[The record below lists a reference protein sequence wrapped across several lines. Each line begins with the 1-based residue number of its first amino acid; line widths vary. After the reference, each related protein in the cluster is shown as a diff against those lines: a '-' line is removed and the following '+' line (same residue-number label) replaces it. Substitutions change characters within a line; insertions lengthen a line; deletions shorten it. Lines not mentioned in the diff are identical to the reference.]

1 MSASV
6 SVGHC
11 CQPVEHSNEL
21 RMGRPNREEVL
32 DIYRIVRFYWGI
44 DLAV

>member
-21 RMGRPNREEVL
+21 RMVRPNREEVL